1 MVSTLPHTHHKSLSC
16 PGSGSCSVL
25 LGSRGYWIPCTCTC
39 TPELPTTQPTKCT
52 AWVYLRERVG
62 GRGRERERD
71 RDRERQRERDRERQR
86 EKDGCVVL
94 RVWCVGERAQ
104 SRDVDRV
111 CVRVCKRERK
121 EVRDKLDTFEPNV
134 TYT

>member
-1 MVSTLPHTHHKSLSC
+1 MHLHLHPRTAHHTTDEVHGLGVSE
-16 PGSGSCSVL
+16 GESG
-25 LGSRGYWIPCTCTC
+25 W
-39 TPELPTTQPTKCT
+39 E
-52 AWVYLRERVG
+52 
-62 GRGRERERD
+62 RERERE
-71 RDRERQRERDRERQR
+71 RERQRERDRERQR

-134 TYT
+134 SYT